1 MTRAPRFVLIIPAF
15 NEAMTIRDV
24 VQGALAHI
32 NDIIVIDD
40 GSTDETAE
48 RLSGLPI
55 HVFKQ
60 DENQGKSLSLWRGMQ
75 IALDLGA
82 ENIITM
88 DADGQHD
95 TKELPLLMEA
105 AKRYPKKLI
114 VGARL
119 WSRASFPMSRYLANK
134 FANFW
139 IGWASG
145 QSIDD
150 SQSGFRIY
158 PSVLLKN
165 CTLKH
170 SWRHSF
176 VFESEII
183 IDAARKG
190 IPCVFA
196 EIHTT
201 YLDTSRPSHFNPVTD
216 ISMITL
222 MVGRHLISRGLFIS
236 GLLKSLFFKPI
247 RINIREVN

>member
-95 TKELPLLMEA
+95 TKELP
-105 AKRYPKKLI
+105 
-114 VGARL
+114 
-119 WSRASFPMSRYLANK
+119 
-134 FANFW
+134 
-139 IGWASG
+139 
-145 QSIDD
+145 
-150 SQSGFRIY
+150 
-158 PSVLLKN
+158 
-165 CTLKH
+165 
-170 SWRHSF
+170 
-176 VFESEII
+176 
-183 IDAARKG
+183 
-190 IPCVFA
+190 
-196 EIHTT
+196 
-201 YLDTSRPSHFNPVTD
+201 
-216 ISMITL
+216 
-222 MVGRHLISRGLFIS
+222 
-236 GLLKSLFFKPI
+236 
-247 RINIREVN
+247 